1 MQPSAGG
8 FSMSKR
14 CPKSDPPRVKKSP
27 SLLSLDEL
35 IAESRAL
42 GMNDVAK
49 AFEQVRYLES
59 PKGQIALERREKRI
73 SRL

>member
-1 MQPSAGG
+1 
-8 FSMSKR
+8 MSKR
-14 CPKSDPPRVKKSP
+14 CTKSDPPRVKKPPPLP
-27 SLLSLDEL
+27 SIDEL

-49 AFEQVRYLES
+49 AFERVRYLES
-59 PKGQIALERREKRI
+59 PKGQKALERRERRL

>member
-1 MQPSAGG
+1 M
-8 FSMSKR
+8 KR
-14 CPKSDPPRVKKSP
+14 NVPKQKRAPENPRVKKP
-27 SLLSLDEL
+27 PQPPSLDEL

-49 AFEQVRYLES
+49 AFERIRYLES
-59 PKGQIALERREKRI
+59 PKGQKALERRERRI